1 VFTNRF
7 STDTQQDL
15 GSELRSWNGTGS
27 SQSSWHGPIE
37 LLSDNNQL
45 SPLQGARGGHGG
57 GGGGGNG
64 GGGGTPPPTPL
75 PGTLVGTA
83 GGLQFDLVW
92 DSNVASAPAGFQAAV
107 TDAAQYLTTLYSN
120 NILITIDV
128 GWGEVGG
135 ATLPS
140 GDLASSATY
149 GYTEN
154 YSSVVAGL
162 KTDAASSTYQASA
175 DASLL
180 SSDPTNGGKFFVA
193 TAEAKAMGQVSGSS
207 NSIDGFIGFSSSASW
222 DFSATTAPTSG
233 QYDAIGVAEH
243 ELTEVMGRIGSVGGV
258 FGPNVYTPLD
268 LFRYSS
274 AGVRDLTPGPGY
286 FSVNSGQTN
295 LGTYNNPQNGADA
308 ADWISTLTGDS
319 FTAVG
324 YSGTRLALSPTDIIE
339 TSVLGYKMT
348 PTAVAL
354 TKTPGLA

>member
-7 STDTQQDL
+7 SDDTQQDL
-15 GSELRSWNGTGS
+15 GSELRSWNGS
-27 SQSSWHGPIE
+27 SQSSRHGPIE
-37 LLSDNNQL
+37 LLSDNTLL
-45 SPLQGARGGHGG
+45 SPLQNARGGHGG
-57 GGGGGNG
+57 GGGGGG
-64 GGGGTPPPTPL
+64 GSGGGTPTPTPL
-75 PGTLVGTA
+75 PGTLVGTT

-92 DSNVASAPAGFQAAV
+92 DSSVASAPTGFQTAVIAA
-107 TDAAQYLTTLYSN
+107 TQYLTTLYSN

-128 GWGEVGG
+128 GWGELGG
-135 ATLPS
+135 STLPS
-140 GDLASSATY
+140 GALASSATY

-162 KTDAASSTYQASA
+162 KTDASSSTYQASA
-175 DASLL
+175 DASLP
-180 SSDPTNGGKFFVA
+180 SSDPTNGGSFFVA

-207 NSIDGFIGFSSSASW
+207 TSINGFIGFNSSVSW

-233 QYDAIGVAEH
+233 QYDAIGIAEH
-243 ELTEVMGRIGSVGGV
+243 ELTEVMGRLGSVGAL

-286 FSVNSGQTN
+286 FSVNGGQTN

-308 ADWISTLTGDS
+308 ADWIGTLTGDS

-324 YSGTRLALSPTDIIE
+324 YSGMSLALSPTDIIE
-339 TSVLGYKMT
+339 TAALGYKMT